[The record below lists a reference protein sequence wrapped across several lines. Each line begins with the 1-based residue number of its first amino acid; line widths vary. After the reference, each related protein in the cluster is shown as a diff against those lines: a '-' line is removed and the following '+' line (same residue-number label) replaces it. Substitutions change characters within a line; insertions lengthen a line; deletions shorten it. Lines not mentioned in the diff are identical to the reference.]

1 MAVRVATEILE
12 RWAPIVIGVDLVTA
26 SKGTFRVTADGR
38 LVYDRAAEERRFPGA
53 GEIARRLEAD
63 FGPPITWRKA
73 AESRSH

>member
-12 RWAPIVIGVDLVTA
+12 RWAPVVIGVDLVTA

-38 LVYDRAAEERRFPGA
+38 LVYDRAAEGRRFPA
-53 GEIARRLEAD
+53 PGEVARRLESD
-63 FGPPITWRKA
+63 FGPSITWRKA

>member
-26 SKGTFRVTADGR
+26 GKGTFRVTADDR
-38 LVYDRAAEERRFPGA
+38 LVYDRAAEGRRFPGPGEVA
-53 GEIARRLEAD
+53 GRLEGD

>member
-38 LVYDRAAEERRFPGA
+38 LVYDRAAEGRRFPEP
-53 GEIARRLEAD
+53 GEVARRLEGD
-63 FGPPITWRKA
+63 FGPSITWRKVP
-73 AESRSH
+73 ESRSH

>member
-26 SKGTFRVTADGR
+26 GKGTFRVSADGEV
-38 LVYDRAAEERRFPGA
+38 VYDRADEDRRFPRPGEVA
-53 GEIARRLEAD
+53 GRLEAD

-73 AESRSH
+73 AEHRSG